1 MPHRPAHGER
11 TWAKLP
17 LVLGHEIVGKVGGM
31 GSGVDRLA
39 LGERVGVPWL
49 GWSCGACRCCRSGR
63 ENLCDHAH
71 FTGYD
76 IDGGFAELTLA
87 DLRAGRFSGAA
98 VLPPQQPFHP
108 SARRAAPNALSAP
121 RGLSPGTNG
130 HERPGQW
137 PGAACK
143 AQSR

>member
-1 MPHRPAHGER
+1 
-11 TWAKLP
+11 
-17 LVLGHEIVGKVGGM
+17 VLGHEIVGKVGGM

-76 IDGGFAELTLA
+76 IDGGFAELTPA

-98 VLPPQQPFHP
+98 VLLPP
-108 SARRAAPNALSAP
+108 
-121 RGLSPGTNG
+121 
-130 HERPGQW
+130 
-137 PGAACK
+137 
-143 AQSR
+143 